1 MKSRSTHKEIAD
13 AGATEAMPTANSVFA
28 KAPRKASKT
37 RRSYVIPHRGA
48 SGPSFRM
55 RRATARE
62 GLSRAK
68 AREELF
74 GETFDFFSAKDC
86 LRVLLCVGGLESVA
100 AGGAGYVLTPYPI
113 FKEASAL
120 VLMVSTSILALG
132 QVGAAMSLWAVVR
145 FLFCFRR
152 RALRPIYYPE
162 ERKRRERLAAK
173 RRKVRARFTTGPCPT
188 PEQLLEQYAKVRG
201 SAREAL
207 RFGSLLCDLE
217 AYCDNSLVRDEDGE
231 IRGRNPGVRGWLRVN
246 CPELAAHYARA
257 MHYKALAE
265 KFRQAVGAEDPI
277 PAAWL
282 AEDGGESVKNFLNG
296 DGSRKLAVRITKA
309 NGDRKG
315 FRLSRTFVVD
325 GNSLETA
332 WQKAQGIL
340 SEAIARTRCGTIIA
354 SKAETSKKDGE
365 GRART
370 RCGTKI
376 GGDSSTTSQ
385 GKGKAKAA
393 ETRGKAET
401 RIRYGMVARL
411 EEVLEER
418 LAPEFAPSGWKM
430 SETAPPRA
438 SFA

>member
-1 MKSRSTHKEIAD
+1 MKSRSAHKKASD
-13 AGATEAMPTANSVFA
+13 NGTAKAMPPANSVFA
-28 KAPRKASKT
+28 KAPRKASKK
-37 RRSYVIPHRGA
+37 RRSYTIPRRVA
-48 SGPSFRM
+48 SGPSFRT
-55 RRATARE
+55 RRAAARE

-86 LRVLLCVGGLESVA
+86 LRVLLCIGGLESVA

-120 VLMVSTSILALG
+120 VLAVSTSILALG

-152 RALRPIYYPE
+152 RAMRPIYYPE

-173 RRKVRARFTTGPCPT
+173 RRKVRDRFTTGPCPT
-188 PEQLLEQYAKVRG
+188 PEQLLKQYAKVRG
-201 SAREAL
+201 SVRDAL
-207 RFGSLLCDLE
+207 RFGSMLCDLE

-231 IRGRNPGVRGWLRVN
+231 IRGRNPGVRGWLRMN

-282 AEDGGESVKNFLNG
+282 AEDGGESVKDFLNG
-296 DGSRKLAVRITKA
+296 DGNRKLVVRITKA

-315 FRLSRTFVVD
+315 CRLSRTFVVNGD
-325 GNSLETA
+325 SLVA
-332 WQKAQGIL
+332 SWRKARGIL
-340 SEAIARTRCGTIIA
+340 SEALARTRCG
-354 SKAETSKKDGE
+354 
-365 GRART
+365 
-370 RCGTKI
+370 
-376 GGDSSTTSQ
+376 
-385 GKGKAKAA
+385 
-393 ETRGKAET
+393 
-401 RIRYGMVARL
+401 MVAKL